1 MIVLDWRQMPES
13 RTLLYAGRVLDPA
26 RTIAIAVDAGYLST
40 YAGQCALLVFA
51 NLAGRMT
58 RNVVLSFDNAPMHP
72 RLSYFGTRLQDC
84 VIDQLA
90 AADPGGNY
98 PARLERPSD
107 YVVRL
112 GPGAGDLAAIGCGW
126 LAYAGPAVPHF
137 SSADGENPFGAI
149 FAAIMA
155 GAKLFTDAFPT
166 APRAQWV
173 NTFDWRL
180 ENRAPEFSSAPPD
193 LGRLMTVGLGSVG
206 SAALYFLAL
215 AGAQFDADLID
226 FDFVKDINLERSP
239 IFTFEDAIKNALKV
253 ASVER
258 FLRSAGYKNV
268 RCDGSSLHSSP
279 LWTNRRIGEP
289 DILISAAN
297 EKDVRRFI
305 EAAFPPLQIYATT
318 GRNWQVSLIRH
329 IPIFESCSCCL
340 FPLEMTYGPLQCS
353 SGAISE
359 TRARAERVDAALPFL
374 SFAAGLMTAA
384 EMFKLSSADYSKS
397 WQRTTVSFRPDV
409 HIVRSSIANRSECS
423 CAQRRNDLHRRAI
436 ARSRFAHLS
445 GA

>member
-1 MIVLDWRQMPES
+1 MSVLDWRQTPES
-13 RTLLYAGRVLDPA
+13 RTLLYAGRVLDPT
-26 RTIAIAVDAGYLST
+26 RTIAIAGSTDYFST
-40 YAGQCALLVFA
+40 YAGQCGLLVFA
-51 NLAGRMT
+51 NLVGRMT
-58 RNVVLSFDNAPMHP
+58 RNVVLAFDDAPMHP
-72 RLSYFGTRLQDC
+72 RLSFFGTRLQDC
-84 VIDQLA
+84 VVHQLA
-90 AADPGGNY
+90 AADPGGHY
-98 PARLERPSD
+98 SARSERPSD
-107 YVVRL
+107 YVARL
-112 GPGAGDLAAIGCGW
+112 GPGVGDLAAIGSGW
-126 LAYAGPAVPHF
+126 LAYSGPPVPN
-137 SSADGENPFGAI
+137 SPSVDGENPFGPM

-155 GAKLFTDAFPT
+155 GARLFIDAFPT
-166 APRAQWV
+166 APKAQWV

-180 ENRAPEFSSAPPD
+180 EKSAPNHSSAPPD
-193 LGRLMTVGLGSVG
+193 VGRLTSVGLGSVG

-215 AGAQFDADLID
+215 SGAQFDADLID
-226 FDFVKDINLERSP
+226 FDVVKDINLDRSP
-239 IFTFEDAIKNALKV
+239 IFTFEDAVRNALKV

-258 FLRSAGYKNV
+258 FLRSAGYRNV
-268 RCDGSSLHSSP
+268 RSDGSALHTSQ
-279 LWTNRRIGEP
+279 LWTDRLIGEP
-289 DILISAAN
+289 DILVSAAN
-297 EKDVRRFI
+297 EQDVRRFI

-329 IPIFESCSCCL
+329 IPILESCSRCL
-340 FPLEMTYGPLQCS
+340 FPLEMTHGPLQCS

-359 TRARAERVDAALPFL
+359 PPAREERVDAALPFL

-409 HIVRSSIANRSECS
+409 HIVRSSIAKRSECT

>member
-1 MIVLDWRQMPES
+1 MSVLDWRQIPES
-13 RTLLYAGRVLDPA
+13 RTLLYAGRVLDPT
-26 RTIAIAVDAGYLST
+26 RTIAIAVDAAYLST

-51 NLAGRMT
+51 NLVGRMT

-84 VIDQLA
+84 VVNQLA
-90 AADPGGNY
+90 AADPGGHY

-180 ENRAPEFSSAPPD
+180 ENRAPEYSSAPPD
-193 LGRLMTVGLGSVG
+193 VGRLMTVGLGSVG

-226 FDFVKDINLERSP
+226 FDVVKDINLDRSP
-239 IFTFEDAIKNALKV
+239 IFTFEDAVRNALKV

-258 FLRSAGYKNV
+258 FLRRAGYRNI
-268 RCDGSSLHSSP
+268 RSDGSALHASP
-279 LWTNRRIGEP
+279 LWADRRIGEP
-289 DILISAAN
+289 DILVSAAN

-305 EAAFPPLQIYATT
+305 EVAFPPLQIYATT

-329 IPIFESCSCCL
+329 IPIFESCSRCL
-340 FPLEMTYGPLQCS
+340 FLREMAPGQLQCS
-353 SGAISE
+353 SGAITAVAE
-359 TRARAERVDAALPFL
+359 REERVDVALPFL
-374 SFAAGLMTAA
+374 SFAAGFMIAA
-384 EMFKLSSADYSKS
+384 EMFKLSSADYSES
-397 WQRTTVSFRPDV
+397 QQRTTVSFRPDIQ
-409 HIVRSSIANRSECS
+409 IVRSSIAKRSGCS
-423 CAQRRNDLHRRAI
+423 CTERRTDIHRSAI
-436 ARSRFAHLS
+436 ARSKFAHLS